1 MRYAVLAFITM
12 IAPPLSG
19 CLSQEPP
26 NLGSSSDPAERLS
39 NWRRCLETSYA
50 EARKKPQTRTPAP
63 TSPSRIVSHKNGRLK
78 YLLCARG
85 SRPKLSR
92 VAKPIGGVLWFRRD

>member
-50 EARKKPQTRTPAP
+50 EARKKTADANAPRRYKLPRRAWPFDTAEPRAPAFQ
-63 TSPSRIVSHKNGRLK
+63 HFLNGSALA
-78 YLLCARG
+78 LGAR
-85 SRPKLSR
+85 
-92 VAKPIGGVLWFRRD
+92 V